1 MTREEVKA
9 QLAKCPLEW
18 EEKNETISAKAISW
32 VGFPCVDFVI
42 FLGES
47 LHLSMY
53 LSEDDRLPSIL
64 ISEEE
69 EESVER
75 LKANAEDHRLELVC
89 QMLGITE

>member
-1 MTREEVKA
+1 MTREDVRA
-9 QLAKCPLEW
+9 QLAKNPLEW

-32 VGFPCVDFVI
+32 VGFLI

>member
-1 MTREEVKA
+1 MTREDIKKQLVKS
-9 QLAKCPLEW
+9 PLEW

-75 LKANAEDHRLELVC
+75 LKANAEAHRLDIIC

>member
-1 MTREEVKA
+1 
-9 QLAKCPLEW
+9 
-18 EEKNETISAKAISW
+18 
-32 VGFPCVDFVI
+32 
-42 FLGES
+42 
-47 LHLSMY
+47 MY

-75 LKANAEDHRLELVC
+75 LKANAEAHRLDIIC

>member
-18 EEKNETISAKAISW
+18 EEKNETISTKVLSW
-32 VGFPCVDFVI
+32 VGFPCVDFEIV
-42 FLGES
+42 LGES
-47 LHLSMY
+47 LHLSTY

-64 ISEEE
+64 IQEEE

-75 LKANAEDHRLELVC
+75 LKEKAEAHRIDFACRL
-89 QMLGITE
+89 LGIKD

>member
-1 MTREEVKA
+1 MTREDVRA
-9 QLAKCPLEW
+9 QLAKNPLEW
-18 EEKNETISAKAISW
+18 KEKNETISAKVISW
-32 VGFPCVDFVI
+32 VGFPCVDFEI

-47 LHLSMY
+47 LHLSIY

-75 LKANAEDHRLELVC
+75 LKANAEDHRLELSC
-89 QMLGITE
+89 RLLGIKD

>member
-75 LKANAEDHRLELVC
+75 LKANAEDHRLYLIC
-89 QMLGITE
+89 KMLGITE